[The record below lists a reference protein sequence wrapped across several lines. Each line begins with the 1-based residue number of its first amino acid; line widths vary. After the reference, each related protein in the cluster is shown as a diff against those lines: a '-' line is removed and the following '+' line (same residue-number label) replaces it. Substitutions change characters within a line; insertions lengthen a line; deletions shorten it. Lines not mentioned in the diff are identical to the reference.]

1 MKTTTRRIRVEQLM
15 GTVFSIDLR
24 DPEVG
29 DGVLDEA
36 FAGLHRAD
44 QRFSPFIADSEI
56 SRLGRGEVTLD
67 ECHSDV
73 AAVLA
78 LCEDLRHA
86 TNGVF
91 NAWGWRADGRLDPS
105 GVVKGWAGER
115 AAEILEQAGAR
126 NFCINAGG
134 DVIVRGSPQPG
145 RAWQIGIRHPIDASG
160 LAAVLEA
167 HQLAVATSGTYE
179 RGDHIIDAR
188 SGVASGSLLSL
199 TVAGPS
205 LTLADA
211 YATAGMAMGM
221 AGIEWVAAKPGC
233 EPFAV
238 TRDGRVRYSDG
249 FAALLTKP
257 ERAVSATREFAP
269 LRRH

>member
-1 MKTTTRRIRVEQLM
+1 MMTSTRRIKVEHLM
-15 GTVFSIDLR
+15 GTVFSIDVR

-36 FAGLHRAD
+36 FAGLHQVD
-44 QRFSPFIADSEI
+44 QRFSPFIAGSEI

-67 ECHSDV
+67 DCHADV
-73 AAVLA
+73 AAVLS
-78 LCEDLRHA
+78 LCEDLRLA
-86 TNGVF
+86 TSGVF
-91 NAWGWRADGRLDPS
+91 NAWGWRADGRVDPS
-105 GVVKGWAGER
+105 GVVKGWAADR
-115 AAEILEQAGAR
+115 AAHMLEQAGAA

-134 DVIVRGSPQPG
+134 DVIVRGAPEPG
-145 RAWQIGIRHPIDASG
+145 RAWHIGIRHPIDASG

-188 SGVASGSLLSL
+188 TGAASSPLLSL

-211 YATAGMAMGM
+211 YATAGIAMGM
-221 AGIEWVAAKPGC
+221 AGIEWVAAQPGY
-233 EPFAV
+233 EPYAV
-238 TRDGRVRYSDG
+238 TREGRVRYSDG
-249 FAALLTKP
+249 FAALLTRQ
-257 ERAVSATREFAP
+257 ERDLSATREFAP
-269 LRRH
+269 LRPH